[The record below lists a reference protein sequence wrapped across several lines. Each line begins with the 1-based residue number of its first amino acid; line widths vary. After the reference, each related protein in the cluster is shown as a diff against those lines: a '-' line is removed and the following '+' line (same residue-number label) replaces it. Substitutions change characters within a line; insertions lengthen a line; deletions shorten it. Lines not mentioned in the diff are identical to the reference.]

1 MTIKLGV
8 IIDSLE
14 SINVNHD
21 STVAMLREAQARK
34 WAIFYMEQKDL
45 FVENGVAYANMQKI
59 KLTNDKIHWVQCQ
72 EKVNDK
78 LHALDIILMRKDP
91 PVDTQYIYTTQIL
104 DIAEKQGVLVVNKP
118 QSLRDFNEKLVISL
132 FPQCCTPTLI
142 TTSAEKIK
150 EFLREHKEIICKP
163 LYGMGGTGVFRLHQ
177 NDFNLN
183 VVIETLSDY
192 GSRQMMVQRF
202 IPEISKGDKRI
213 LVIDGNPFPFAL
225 ARFAKKGETRA
236 NLAAGGSGKKIKLS
250 KRDHEICGQIK
261 PVLKEKGILFAGVD
275 VIGNYL
281 TEINITSPT
290 CIREL
295 DTLCAANISS
305 LVLDSIESKI

>member
-8 IIDSLE
+8 IMDPLE
-14 SINVNHD
+14 SINVKHD
-21 STVAMLREAQARK
+21 STVALLREAQTRR
-34 WAIFYMEQKDL
+34 WSVFYMEQKDL
-45 FVENGVAYANMQKI
+45 YVENGMAYANMQKI
-59 KLTNDKIHWVQCQ
+59 KLTNDEVNWVECQ
-72 EKVNDK
+72 EKVSNK

-132 FPQCCTPTLI
+132 FPECCTPTLI
-142 TTSAEKIK
+142 TTSSQQIK

-183 VVIETLSDY
+183 VVIETLSHY
-192 GSRQMMVQRF
+192 GSRQMMVQRY

-213 LVIDGNPFPFAL
+213 LMIDGDPFPYAL

-250 KRDHEICGQIK
+250 KNDYKICEQLK
-261 PVLKEKGILFAGVD
+261 PALKEKGILFAGID

-295 DTLCAANISS
+295 DTKKISS
-305 LVLDSIESKI
+305 LILNTIESKL

>member
-1 MTIKLGV
+1 
-8 IIDSLE
+8 
-14 SINVNHD
+14 
-21 STVAMLREAQARK
+21 
-34 WAIFYMEQKDL
+34 
-45 FVENGVAYANMQKI
+45 
-59 KLTNDKIHWVQCQ
+59 
-72 EKVNDK
+72 
-78 LHALDIILMRKDP
+78 MRKDP
-91 PVDTQYIYTTQIL
+91 PVDSQYIYTTQIL

-142 TTSAEKIK
+142 TTSTEQIK
-150 EFLREHKEIICKP
+150 EFLRKHKEIICKP

-177 NDFNLN
+177 NDPNLN
-183 VVIETLSDY
+183 VVIETLSQY
-192 GSRQMMVQRF
+192 GTSQMMAQRF
-202 IPEISKGDKRI
+202 IPEISQGDKRI
-213 LVIDGNPFPFAL
+213 LMIDGDPFPFAL

-236 NLAAGGSGKKIKLS
+236 NLAAGGNGKKTRLS
-250 KRDHEICGQIK
+250 KRDREICEQIK

-295 DTLCAANISS
+295 DALCSANIGS
-305 LVLDSIESKI
+305 LILDVIEDKII